1 MQPTKHNH
9 KIWTEEQKKLVEF
22 FNEQSKE
29 LPPDWDLPDH
39 VLMIL
44 NTAVVQLEAQ
54 GVPEA
59 EARHLYDS
67 AVMISYKFN
76 GVRRRFDN

>member
-1 MQPTKHNH
+1 MQPNKYNHAVWTKN
-9 KIWTEEQKKLVEF
+9 QKKLVKF

-29 LPPDWDLPDH
+29 LPPDWDLTDH

-54 GVPEA
+54 GVSEA
-59 EARHLYDS
+59 EARDLYDS
-67 AVMISYKFN
+67 AVMIAYKFN

>member
-1 MQPTKHNH
+1 MQPNKYNHEVWTKAQ
-9 KIWTEEQKKLVEF
+9 TKLVEF

-29 LPPDWDLPDH
+29 LPSDWDLTDH

-67 AVMISYKFN
+67 AVMIAYKYN
-76 GVRRRFDN
+76 QMKRRFDN

>member
-1 MQPTKHNH
+1 MQPNKYNHEVWTKN
-9 KIWTEEQKKLVEF
+9 QKKLVEF

-29 LPPDWDLPDH
+29 LPPDWDLTDH

-54 GVPEA
+54 GVSEA

-67 AVMISYKFN
+67 AIMIAYKLN